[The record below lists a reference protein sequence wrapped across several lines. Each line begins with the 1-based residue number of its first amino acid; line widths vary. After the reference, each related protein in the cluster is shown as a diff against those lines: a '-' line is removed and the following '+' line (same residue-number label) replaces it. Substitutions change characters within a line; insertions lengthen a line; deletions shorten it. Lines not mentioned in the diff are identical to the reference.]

1 MPFGS
6 LSVSDEPIP
15 VFAPSYSTG
24 LIHYSDMSAIFI
36 TYRTLLANV
45 RPFVPDVLE
54 LEDDPLITAAIVVY
68 PISTLGAYNEYF
80 HLVEVKYKDES
91 FNYPVSMI
99 LDNEAAIFL
108 GREMYG
114 YPKVF
119 GNVSLEHFTGSSTFL
134 GTVEKPKGQRL
145 VQVEFTP
152 GRPLEKTEAPPRES
166 KRVLGLRVIP
176 SPITSTKPSVKEL
189 VPSQMVMKGG
199 EIWVG
204 KGSISFPTHM
214 ESHPMHK
221 LEVARYESCV
231 YVRGASATIYPA
243 DVTYPLS

>member
-1 MPFGS
+1 MPFGT
-6 LSVSDEPIP
+6 LSVNDEPIP

-36 TYRTLLANV
+36 TYRTLAANV
-45 RPFVPDVLE
+45 RPFVPNVLE
-54 LEDDPLITAAIVVY
+54 LDDEPLITAAVVVY
-68 PISTLGAYNEYF
+68 PMSTLGAYNEYF
-80 HLVEVKYKDES
+80 HLVEVKYKNET
-91 FNYPVSMI
+91 FNYPISMI

-119 GNVSLEHFTGSSTFL
+119 GAVSLEHSTGSATFL
-134 GTVEKPKGQRL
+134 GTVEKPKGRRL

-152 GRPLEKTEAPPRES
+152 EKPLEKENAPPRES
-166 KRVLGLRVIP
+166 MRVLGLRVIP
-176 SPITSTKPSVKEL
+176 SPVAGAKASVKEL
-189 VPSQMVMKGG
+189 VPSQMVMRGG
-199 EIWVG
+199 ETWVG

-221 LEVARYESCV
+221 LKVVKYEACV
-231 YVRGASATIYPA
+231 YIRGASATIFPA
-243 DVTYPLS
+243 DVTYSL